1 MPRQA
6 QEGNLARVKPSGR
19 FKSII
24 NAAEGGTEII
34 PILYGYLEGGKL
46 PDPFTVKV
54 RGGTGD
60 RPPDGWFHPSTHP
73 LMTERQL
80 YYYLTDPGGWEPEP
94 FGYTIKMSALVG
106 SMVHDV
112 VETALMDLGYL
123 IKPKGVCVSCGL
135 KQPSQCKEHGAIDE
149 ATGTR
154 GHMDGRLKDEGFEF
168 KTAMPRILN
177 NIANND
183 IEAFRIKWP
192 YYYAQV
198 QEYMRMTGLLSYK
211 VVVWAMGNP
220 WDMREFTIKADP
232 FFQAEVQAKYLNV
245 RRAVELGEVPMV
257 CCNPGS
263 PTSRTCPA
271 RRCPVKAM

>member
-1 MPRQA
+1 M
-6 QEGNLARVKPSGR
+6 KPSGR
-19 FKSII
+19 FQRVIEAS
-24 NAAEGGTEII
+24 EGGTEII

-80 YYYLTDPGGWEPEP
+80 YYYLTDPGAWEPEP
-94 FGYTIKMSALVG
+94 FSYTIKMSALVG

-112 VETALMDLGYL
+112 VETALFDLGYL
-123 IKPKGVCVSCGL
+123 IKPKGTCLACGL
-135 KQPSQCKEHGAIDE
+135 PQPSKCKEHGAVDHR
-149 ATGTR
+149 TQSR
-154 GHMDGRLKDEGFEF
+154 GHMDGRTPLEGFEF
-168 KTAMPRILN
+168 KTSIPWALKDIR
-177 NIANND
+177 NND
-183 IEAFRIKWP
+183 VAAFKEKWP

-211 VVVWAMGNP
+211 VIFWAMGNP
-220 WDMREFTIKADP
+220 WEMREFTITADP
-232 FFQAEVQAKYLNV
+232 VFQAETERKYLAAREAV
-245 RRAVELGEVPMV
+245 RLGEVPMV
-257 CCNPGS
+257 CCSPGS
-263 PTSRTCPA
+263 PQSRSCPA